1 MNNRILLAA
10 VVVLVIGG
18 GAFLL
23 LNNKAGAP
31 TTDQTTQTQ
40 NTTPTQEV
48 QQPTEETSVTV
59 TSSGYEP
66 KTITVKPGAKVV
78 WKNETGGPIT
88 VSSDNHPTHLL
99 WPFLNLGKFEDGST
113 VSVVF
118 EKAGTY
124 TYHNHLDASMV
135 GTVVVK

>member
-1 MNNRILLAA
+1 MNNKVLLAA

-18 GAFLL
+18 GALLL
-23 LNNKAGAP
+23 LNNKAQTQP
-31 TTDQTTQTQ
+31 TNQATQ
-40 NTTPTQEV
+40 NTTPTQAV
-48 QQPTEETSVTV
+48 QQEEETLVTV
-59 TSSGYEP
+59 TSSGYDP

-78 WKNETGGPIT
+78 WKNETGAPIT

-124 TYHNHLDASMV
+124 TYHNHLDASMT
-135 GTVVVK
+135 GTVVVE

>member
-1 MNNRILLAA
+1 MNNKVLLAA

-18 GAFLL
+18 GALLL
-23 LNNKAGAP
+23 LNNKAQTQP
-31 TTDQTTQTQ
+31 TNQATQ
-40 NTTPTQEV
+40 NTTPTQAV
-48 QQPTEETSVTV
+48 QQEEETLVTV
-59 TSSGYEP
+59 TSSGYDP

-78 WKNETGGPIT
+78 WKNETGAPIT
-88 VSSDNHPTHLL
+88 VNSDNHPTHLL

-124 TYHNHLDASMV
+124 TYHNHLDASMT
-135 GTVVVK
+135 GTVVVE

>member
-1 MNNRILLAA
+1 MNNKVILAA

-18 GAFLL
+18 GALLL
-23 LNNKAGAP
+23 LNNKAQTQP
-31 TTDQTTQTQ
+31 TDQAAQ
-40 NTTPTQEV
+40 NTTPTQAV
-48 QQPTEETSVTV
+48 QQQEETLVTV
-59 TSSGYEP
+59 TSAGYNP

-78 WKNETGGPIT
+78 WKNETGGPVT

-124 TYHNHLDASMV
+124 TYHNHLDSSMT
-135 GTVVVK
+135 GTVVVE